1 MLTQSQNA
9 IISQIQSEF
18 EKLNSFSN
26 GVNYLELFNSKL
38 TDLNNWKN
46 EMAILT
52 QNNLDIAYE
61 KFDDNIS
68 DLREICNH
76 HNFQLTYSKDS
87 SCDKWY
93 ISIKLLNYIIKGER
107 YNPTLSFQIS
117 TSFSFENNTYLIKNS
132 DLIYKL
138 NDLEYNSFESFMN
151 VFIEYMVKKINYSV
165 KVN

>member
-9 IISQIQSEF
+9 IIAKIQSEF
-18 EKLNSFSN
+18 ENLNSLSN
-26 GVNYLELFNSKL
+26 SGNYLQLFNSKL
-38 TDLNNWKN
+38 TNLNNWKN

-68 DLREICNH
+68 DLREICNY
-76 HNFQLTYSKDS
+76 HNFELTYSKDS

-107 YNPTLSFQIS
+107 YTPTLNFQIS
-117 TSFSFENNTYLIKNS
+117 TCFSFENNTYLIKNS
-132 DLIYKL
+132 NLIYKL
-138 NDLEYNSFESFMN
+138 NDLEYNCFESFMN
-151 VFIEYMVKKINYSV
+151 VLIEYLIKKINYSV